1 MFFFRWITK
10 LFRHIYQINEDDNDC
25 KIESWGSTGMLQE
38 NINNP
43 HISDINFAPKLIGD
57 YQFKKVEFKRICLK
71 QENVFFL
78 HKSIVKFIYFS

>member
-1 MFFFRWITK
+1 
-10 LFRHIYQINEDDNDC
+10 
-25 KIESWGSTGMLQE
+25 MLQE

-57 YQFKKVEFKRICLK
+57 YQFKKAEFKRICLK